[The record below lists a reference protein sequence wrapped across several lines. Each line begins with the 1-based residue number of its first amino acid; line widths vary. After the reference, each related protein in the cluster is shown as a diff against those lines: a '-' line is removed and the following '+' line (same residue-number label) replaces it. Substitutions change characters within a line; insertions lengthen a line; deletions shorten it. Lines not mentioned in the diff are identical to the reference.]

1 MANGAGV
8 TVRNVVL
15 PTYDGST
22 VEAFVAMPPGAGP
35 HPAIVLG
42 QEAMGPNQFNRQVV
56 TDLAGLGY
64 VAISP
69 DYFRGTGPSQPDN
82 YEDFGEVMASINALD
97 FGRATHD
104 LFAAADWLRADPAVD
119 PARIGVWG
127 YCTGGTLALLAAE
140 LDRRFAACVVFFP
153 SQPHFEELTAARPV
167 QPYDLL
173 WNIAGP
179 LLMIYGDADP
189 IMPPDLL
196 ADYRRR
202 LEQWNIAHDIQIYPG
217 AGHAFSAPAPH
228 MHDAS
233 ASTASWAHAAEFIA
247 AALRPAG

>member
-1 MANGAGV
+1 MSHGTDV
-8 TVRNVVL
+8 TVRDLVL

-22 VEAFVAMPPGAGP
+22 VAAFVALPAGAGP

-42 QEAMGPNQFNRQVV
+42 QEAMGPNQFNRQVA
-56 TDLAGLGY
+56 TDLAALGY

-82 YEDFGEVMASINALD
+82 YDDFGEVITSIDALD

-104 LFAAADWLRADPAVD
+104 LLAAADWLRGQPGVD
-119 PARIGVWG
+119 PTRIGVWG

-140 LDRRFAACVVFFP
+140 LDRRFSACVLFFP

-167 QPYDLL
+167 QPADLL

-179 LLMIYGDADP
+179 VLMIYGDADP
-189 IMPPDLL
+189 IMPPELL
-196 ADYRRR
+196 AEYRRR
-202 LEQWNIAHDIQIYPG
+202 LEQWHIPHDIRIYPG
-217 AGHAFSAPAPH
+217 AGHAFSAPAPL
-228 MHDAS
+228 MHDA
-233 ASTASWAHAAEFIA
+233 AATRASWDHAVAFVA
-247 AALRPAG
+247 AALGPAG